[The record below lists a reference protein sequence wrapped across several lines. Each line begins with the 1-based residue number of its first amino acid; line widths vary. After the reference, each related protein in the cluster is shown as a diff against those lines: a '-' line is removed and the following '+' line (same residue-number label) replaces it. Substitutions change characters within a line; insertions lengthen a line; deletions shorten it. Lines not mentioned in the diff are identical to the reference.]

1 MDGTLPKISFLKLQG
16 RGGSNNTPDWIGE
29 DGMDL
34 DHNITQNIHI
44 NIFLMRGQKGLF
56 N

>member
-16 RGGSNNTPDWIGE
+16 RGGGSNNTPGWMGV

-44 NIFLMRGQKGLF
+44 KIFLMRGQKKF
-56 N
+56 